1 MSDKKILTDTEKK
14 SKVAFETA
22 KKKAIEKVK
31 KSKGLLSSIKEALGL
46 TESFAEAELEDG
58 TIIMYD
64 GELAVGSTCSVVL
77 EDGTEVPLAE
87 GEHMLGGEMAGM
99 KIVVDATGT
108 VVELIDGSEAEEE
121 VEVEAEVEAE
131 KEIEKVNEEQAT
143 AKLLKDFIAQQD
155 KKFAELEKVNK
166 ANQKTILT
174 MAAHIE
180 KMGVEKKK
188 FTRTEST
195 PLDKVSKLA

>member
-1 MSDKKILTDTEKK
+1 MSDKKTLTATEKK
-14 SKVAFETA
+14 SKLAFETS
-22 KKKAIEKVK
+22 KKPVVK
-31 KSKGLLSSIKEALGL
+31 KSKGLLSSIKEALGI
-46 TESFAEAELEDG
+46 TESLAEAQLADG
-58 TIIMYD
+58 TVIMYD
-64 GELAVGSTCSVVL
+64 GEIAVGTVCSVAL

-87 GEHMLGGEMAGM
+87 GEHMLGGDMEGM

-108 VVELIDGSEAEEE
+108 VVEIIDGSEEEE
-121 VEVEAEVEAE
+121 VEVEAQVEA
-131 KEIEKVNEEQAT
+131 EIEKVNEEQAT
-143 AKLLKDFIAQQD
+143 AKLLKDFIAKQD

-188 FTRTEST
+188 FTRTET
-195 PLDKVSKLA
+195 APLDKVSKLA

>member
-1 MSDKKILTDTEKK
+1 MSDKKILTETEKK
-14 SKVAFETA
+14 SKVAFETS
-22 KKKAIEKVK
+22 KKPVAK
-31 KSKGLLSSIKEALGL
+31 KSKGLLSSIKEALGI
-46 TESFAEAELEDG
+46 TESLAEAQLADG

-64 GELAVGSTCSVVL
+64 GELAVGTVCSVAL

-87 GEHMLGGEMAGM
+87 GEHMLGGEMEGM

-108 VVELIDGSEAEEE
+108 VVEVIEANPE
-121 VEVEAEVEAE
+121 VEVETEIEAE
-131 KEIEKVNEEQAT
+131 AEIEKSNEEQAT
-143 AKLLKDFIAQQD
+143 AKLLKDFIAKQE
-155 KKFAELEKVNK
+155 KKFAELEKINK

-188 FTRTEST
+188 FTRTET
-195 PLDKVSKLA
+195 APLDKTSKLA